1 MLQSIRPPS
10 VITQSLVSTTRFD
23 EWSYHGSQR
32 CIWRPR
38 QRRYTRR
45 SLFCPAEQPF
55 QQLPAT
61 TDLSS
66 CRRRYGPTHCPV
78 LSIHLVHFGRSSL
91 LLGRPRS
98 SSSSA
103 SAVSSGVGD
112 EIGDLGERIGNPNPS
127 SLDPMCLT
135 FRALRMTE
143 MALAS
148 ERTIRTLGSARLL
161 LRLRPCPCPCPC
173 SGERD
178 RSFRVEPA
186 LLVPELVLLGARL
199 PARDG
204 TRERAREGALLR
216 PVSSSDDE

>member
-1 MLQSIRPPS
+1 MGLSAVSGAHARGGTLALPNSPSNNFLPRLTSLLAVGAMGPPIAPS
-10 VITQSLVSTTRFD
+10 CPFTSSTLTAV
-23 EWSYHGSQR
+23 WSN
-32 CIWRPR
+32 
-38 QRRYTRR
+38 
-45 SLFCPAEQPF
+45 
-55 QQLPAT
+55 
-61 TDLSS
+61 
-66 CRRRYGPTHCPV
+66 V
-78 LSIHLVHFGRSSL
+78 GRSSL

-178 RSFRVEPA
+178 RSTKVSGSLAFRLPWSFRVEPA